1 MSIQTGERS
10 LPWDYPS
17 DHPDL
22 SALVKFLFQGGKH
35 HSSYL
40 SASRAGSEV
49 YRGKWKSSET
59 LIREY
64 AAAGAAVESNNAQ
77 FG

>member
-1 MSIQTGERS
+1 MSVQARERS
-10 LPWDYPS
+10 LLWNYPS

-22 SALVKFLFQGGKH
+22 SALVKLLFQGGKH
-35 HSSYL
+35 HSSHL
-40 SASRAGSEV
+40 SASRAGSQV

-64 AAAGAAVESNNAQ
+64 AAAEAAVESNNAQ

>member
-1 MSIQTGERS
+1 MSIQTGEGS

-22 SALVKFLFQGGKH
+22 PAFVKFLFQGGKH
-35 HSSYL
+35 HSSHL
-40 SASRAGSEV
+40 SSSRAGSQV

-64 AAAGAAVESNNAQ
+64 AAAEAAAESNNAQ